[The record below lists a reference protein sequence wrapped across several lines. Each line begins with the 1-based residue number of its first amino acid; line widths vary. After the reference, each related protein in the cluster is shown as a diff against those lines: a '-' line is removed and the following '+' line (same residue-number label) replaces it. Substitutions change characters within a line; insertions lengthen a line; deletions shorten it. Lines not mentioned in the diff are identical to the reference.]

1 MAKKIVNITDV
12 CSEIFAGGD
21 APKNKMS
28 TQKTSEYTIPI
39 YSNGEDADGLYGYT
53 NFARVTLPSITVS
66 ARGTIGYTSIRNE
79 PFVPIVRLITIT
91 PIPKL
96 ISIRY
101 LYYAVKN
108 LSFTGSGTSIPQ
120 LTVPMVKQYNFPLP
134 PLGEQRK
141 IAAVLDKVSD
151 LIAKRRQQL
160 NKLDELVKSRFIE
173 MFGDPKDNSNGWPVL
188 PLGKLFTV
196 SSSKRIYQS
205 EQTSSGIPFLRI
217 SDLVQRMDER
227 TVTAEL
233 YISEQHYAAL
243 KKEGLVPVAGDILV
257 TSRGTLGRCYEIKE
271 DDRFYFQDGM
281 ISWLFDKKPM
291 VTNTYIMQLFQMP
304 GFRKQI
310 DDIPAGSTVNY
321 LSLARLKELRVMC
334 PTIELQ
340 EQFIAFVEQVDKSK
354 LAVQQGLQELEILK
368 KSLMQEYFE

>member
-1 MAKKIVNITDV
+1 MARFADVLTIINGKNQKKVENPN
-12 CSEIFAGGD
+12 G
-21 APKNKMS
+21 K
-28 TQKTSEYTIPI
+28 YPI
-39 YSNGEDADGLYGYT
+39 YGSGGIMGYADDYICEANTVIIGRKGSINNPLFVKTRFWNVDTAFGLCADPGK
-53 NFARVTLPSITVS
+53 LQ
-66 ARGTIGYTSIRNE
+66 
-79 PFVPIVRLITIT
+79 
-91 PIPKL
+91 PK
-96 ISIRY
+96 Y
-101 LYYAVKN
+101 LYYFCEKFDFEQLNTTVTIPSLTRAN
-108 LSFTGSGTSIPQ
+108 LLKVEI
-120 LTVPMVKQYNFPLP
+120 PLP
-134 PLGEQRK
+134 PFDEQRK

>member
-1 MAKKIVNITDV
+1 MYYLQNMCPYLEQESRGVA
-12 CSEIFAGGD
+12 
-21 APKNKMS
+21 
-28 TQKTSEYTIPI
+28 QKGI
-39 YSNGEDADGLYGYT
+39 YLKQLN
-53 NFARVTLPSITVS
+53 N
-66 ARGTIGYTSIRNE
+66 
-79 PFVPIVRLITIT
+79 
-91 PIPKL
+91 
-96 ISIRY
+96 
-101 LYYAVKN
+101 
-108 LSFTGSGTSIPQ
+108 
-120 LTVPMVKQYNFPLP
+120 LTVILP
-134 PLGEQRK
+134 PLDEQRK

-173 MFGDPKDNSNGWPVL
+173 MFGDPMDNSNGWPVL